1 MKTILLFLSIIL
13 AFATASA
20 QDKYYTKTGKIRF
33 DATSPKSPE
42 NVDAINKSVICVLD
56 TKTGNLQ
63 FSVLMKGF
71 EFERALMQE
80 HFNENYVESNKF
92 PKAEFKG
99 AITNNNAVNYAKD
112 GVYPVKVSGQLT
124 MHGETKAIE
133 TSGTVTIKNGK
144 INALAE
150 FAVLLADYKITI
162 PQLVADKVAKT
173 ATIKVDCMLDVLKQ

>member
-1 MKTILLFLSIIL
+1 MKTILISLSLLFAL
-13 AFATASA
+13 ATASA
-20 QDKYYTKTGKIRF
+20 QDKYFTKTGKIHF
-33 DATSPKSPE
+33 DATTPKSPE
-42 NVDAINKSVICVLD
+42 NVDGINKSAICVLD
-56 TKTGNLQ
+56 SKTGNLQ

-99 AITNNNAVNYAKD
+99 VITNNSTVNYAKD
-112 GVYPVKVSGQLT
+112 GTYPVKVSGKLT
-124 MHGETKAIE
+124 MHGETKTIE
-133 TSGTVTIKNGK
+133 TNGTVTIKNGK
-144 INALAE
+144 INTIAQ
-150 FAVLLADYKITI
+150 FDVLLADYKISI

>member
-1 MKTILLFLSIIL
+1 MYRIFPSENK
-13 AFATASA
+13 AAHQAN
-20 QDKYYTKTGKIRF
+20 GKIRF

-124 MHGETKAIE
+124 MHGETKSIE

-150 FAVLLADYKITI
+150 FAVVLADYKITI

-173 ATIKVDCMLDVLKQ
+173 ATIKVDCLLDVLKQ

>member
-1 MKTILLFLSIIL
+1 MKKIIFLLSITIITL
-13 AFATASA
+13 TAAA
-20 QDKYYTKTGKIRF
+20 QDKYFTKTGKIHF

-42 NVDAINKSVICVLD
+42 KIDGINKSVICVLD

-63 FSVLMKGF
+63 FSALMEGF

-99 AITNNNAVNYAKD
+99 TITNNGAVNYIKD
-112 GVYPVKVSGQLT
+112 GIYPVKVNGKLAI
-124 MHGETKAIE
+124 HGETKVIE
-133 TSGTVTIKNGK
+133 TNGTVSIKNGK
-144 INALAE
+144 INTVAE
-150 FAVLLADYKITI
+150 FAVNLADYRITI